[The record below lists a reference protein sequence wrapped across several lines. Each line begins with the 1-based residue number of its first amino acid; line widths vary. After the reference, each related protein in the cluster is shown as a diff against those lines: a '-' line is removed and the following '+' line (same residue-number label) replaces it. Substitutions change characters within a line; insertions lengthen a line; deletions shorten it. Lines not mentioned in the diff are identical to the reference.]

1 MKKILTKSVK
11 RNNVAKVMVI
21 IGLCPEELNLYKGLS
36 IGSFSLNIFLKS
48 FNSSEFL
55 NPI

>member
-1 MKKILTKSVK
+1 MKNILTKSAK

>member
-1 MKKILTKSVK
+1 MKKILTKSKNRKTVE
-11 RNNVAKVMVI
+11 KVIVI
-21 IGLCPEELNLYKGLS
+21 IGLWPDELNLYKGLS
-36 IGSFSLNIFLKS
+36 IGSFSLNMLLKS